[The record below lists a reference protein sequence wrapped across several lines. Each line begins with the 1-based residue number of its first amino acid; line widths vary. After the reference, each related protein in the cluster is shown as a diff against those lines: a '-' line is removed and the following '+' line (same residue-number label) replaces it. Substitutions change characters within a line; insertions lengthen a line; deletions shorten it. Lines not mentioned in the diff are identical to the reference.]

1 MTLMPLLERP
11 VRDAVSPA
19 APVVTNDKATRNV
32 AGALQIG
39 VVNNMPDA
47 ALRTTERQWR
57 ELLGAAAGDDLRFEL
72 RFYSLR
78 EVPRSYTGRMH
89 VADNYADIERL
100 WDGVDGLIVT
110 GTEPIA
116 ANLPD
121 EPYWPAL
128 GRLIDWARE
137 NTATTI
143 FSCLGAHAAVRH
155 LDDIDRRPLG
165 EKLSGIFDC
174 ERAGEH
180 CLLDAA
186 PLRWRV
192 PHSRHN
198 EIPEKQL
205 VEHGYRVLSHS
216 EAAGADLFV
225 KDCGSLFVFLQ
236 GHPEYD
242 GGALLRE
249 YRRDIKR
256 FLAGESP
263 RYPAMPRNYF
273 DEEVAA
279 VLAEFRAQAMEDQ
292 GIDLI
297 ENFPAAADKS
307 REFPWR
313 EPAIRI
319 AANWLR
325 YIAERK
331 GAL

>member
-1 MTLMPLLERP
+1 MTKT
-11 VRDAVSPA
+11 SSA
-19 APVVTNDKATRNV
+19 AAATV
-32 AGALQIG
+32 KLA

-57 ELLGAAAGDDLRFEL
+57 ELMAAARGDDCAVDLRF
-72 RFYSLR
+72 FSLP

-89 VADNYADIERL
+89 VADNYTDVAEL

-128 GRLIDWARE
+128 TRLIDWARD
-137 NTATTI
+137 NTVSTI

-155 LDDIDRRPLG
+155 LSGIDRRPLG
-165 EKLSGIFDC
+165 EKLSGIFEC
-174 ERAGEH
+174 SPTGEH
-180 CLLDAA
+180 SLLAGV
-186 PLRWRV
+186 PGSWRV

-198 EIPEKQL
+198 EL
-205 VEHGYRVLSHS
+205 S
-216 EAAGADLFV
+216 EAELVANAYQVLAHSPEAGADLFA
-225 KDCGSLFVFLQ
+225 KDYGSLFVFLQ
-236 GHPEYD
+236 GHLEYD

-256 FLAGESP
+256 FLAGESA

-273 DEEVAA
+273 DPEVAA
-279 VLAEFRAQAMEDQ
+279 VLAEFRAQAIEDQ

-297 ENFPAAADKS
+297 ENFPADAARS
-307 REFPWR
+307 RDFPWR
-313 EPAIRI
+313 DPAICI
-319 AANWLR
+319 ARNWLH
-325 YIAERK
+325 YISTHKAASPES
-331 GAL
+331 AAV

>member
-1 MTLMPLLERP
+1 MTLMPVLERP
-11 VRDAVSPA
+11 APVDGSLAET
-19 APVVTNDKATRNV
+19 APVVTTGNATR
-32 AGALQIG
+32 ALQIA

-47 ALRTTERQWR
+47 ALRATERQWR
-57 ELLGAAAGDDLRFEL
+57 ELLGAAADEELKLEL

-89 VADNYADIERL
+89 VADNYADLETL
-100 WDGVDGLIVT
+100 WDGVDGMVVT

-128 GRLIDWARE
+128 GRLIDWAQE
-137 NTATTI
+137 HTASTM

-155 LDDIDRRPLG
+155 LDGIDRRPLD

-174 ERAGEH
+174 EQTAMH
-180 CLLDAA
+180 PLLAAA
-186 PLRWRV
+186 PPRWRV

-198 EIPEKQL
+198 ELPEDRL
-205 VEHGYRVLSHS
+205 AAHGYRVLSHS
-216 EAAGADLFV
+216 DAAGADLFV
-225 KDCGSLFVFLQ
+225 KENGSLFVFLQ

-256 FLAGESP
+256 FLSGESR
-263 RYPAMPRNYF
+263 RYPAMPSNYF

-307 REFPWR
+307 RDFPWR
-313 EPAIRI
+313 EPAKRI

-331 GAL
+331 AAR

>member
-1 MTLMPLLERP
+1 MRI
-11 VRDAVSPA
+11 A
-19 APVVTNDKATRNV
+19 
-32 AGALQIG
+32 

-57 ELLGAAAGDDLRFEL
+57 ELLAAAAGDEFAINLRF
-72 RFYSLR
+72 FSLP

-89 VADNYADIERL
+89 VAEHYAAIDEL

-128 GRLIDWARE
+128 TRLIDWSKE
-137 NTATTI
+137 NTASTI
-143 FSCLGAHAAVRH
+143 WSCLGAHAAVRH
-155 LDDIDRRPLG
+155 LDGIDRRPLG
-165 EKLSGIFDC
+165 DKLSGIFSC
-174 ERAGEH
+174 SPTGKH
-180 CLLDAA
+180 PLLRDA
-186 PLRWRV
+186 PTPWRV

-198 EIPEKQL
+198 ELPEDEL
-205 VEHGYRVLSHS
+205 PRHGYRVLSHS
-216 EAAGADLFV
+216 DDAGADLFV
-225 KDCGSLFVFLQ
+225 KECGSLFVFLQ

-249 YRRDIKR
+249 YRRDIRR
-256 FLAGESP
+256 FLGGESK
-263 RYPAMPRNYF
+263 RYPPMPRHYF
-273 DEEVAA
+273 DPEVAA
-279 VLAEFRAQAMEDQ
+279 VLAEFRAQAMEVQ

-307 REFPWR
+307 RDFPWR

-319 AANWLR
+319 AANWLGH
-325 YIAERK
+325 IAGRK
-331 GAL
+331 SIGRPRAIAIEHVAL